1 MRISLV
7 AFPLLVLLGA
17 SCGIP
22 LHEEYIPPGQK
33 PPKPATTRPPAAP
46 PPSTRPTAAAGQ
58 TSPMRVSNPLDAA
71 PRPTPYPVFESRGFS
86 RAVAKGTRTR
96 SGAPGPNYWQQ
107 FARYRIEAELV
118 PATSQINGR
127 ETVRYYNRSPDTLRV
142 PRFFLNQNLFKPG
155 AARTAPTPVTS
166 GMEILRVAAS
176 GQTLSRADA
185 GVGYWV
191 EGTVMGVHLPRP
203 LAPRDSVDIEV
214 AWAFQVPPDGAP
226 REGTTGDVFMV
237 AYWYPQLAVYDDV
250 SGWVDDP
257 YLGNAEFYMG
267 YADYDVTIR
276 APQGWLIAATG
287 ELTNAAE
294 VLSKQTRDR
303 LAEARRGGPV
313 VHVVREED
321 RGVGPT
327 KATNTGF
334 DGVLSWRFRASNVR
348 DFDWGA
354 SAKYVWDATV
364 AVVGDR
370 DGDKRPD
377 TTSVN
382 TFYRPEAR
390 RWAWD
395 NSAAYER
402 SSVEFLSRY
411 LWPYPWPQMTA
422 LDGPASCSGME
433 YPMLTCVGGPRDTL
447 GLYSVLV
454 HETGH
459 MWFPMQVGSN
469 ERRYA
474 WQDEGLTR
482 FNQAQ
487 GMQAY
492 FKGYD
497 RERLARD
504 SYLTMALTDNEQPLM
519 TEGDL
524 YATRSNAYG
533 VASYEKMATNMI
545 ALRGLLGDSVFR
557 QAYRT
562 YGLRWQYK
570 HPTPYDF
577 FNSFNALSGR
587 DLSWFWRT
595 WWYETW
601 TLDQA
606 IGPVTTA
613 NGKLNV
619 TIEDH
624 GLAPMPVRLTI
635 TRTDGTVER
644 REVPVDVWLTGSRTT
659 SLSIDSAATVQSIE
673 IDPEKVFPDID
684 RSNNAWKRA

>member
-7 AFPLLVLLGA
+7 AFPLLVLAAA

-33 PPKPATTRPPAAP
+33 PPKPATTRPPAAQP
-46 PPSTRPTAAAGQ
+46 PAARPAAPAGQ
-58 TSPMRVSNPLDAA
+58 TSPLIAANPLDAG

-96 SGAPGPNYWQQ
+96 TGAPGPNYWQQ

-155 AARTAPTPVTS
+155 AARTGETPVTS
-166 GMEILRVAAS
+166 GMEILRVAAG
-176 GQTLSRADA
+176 GQTLSKADA

-214 AWAFQVPPDGAP
+214 AWVFQVPPDGAP

-287 ELTNAAE
+287 ELTNAPE
-294 VLSKQTRDR
+294 ILSKQTRDR
-303 LAEARRGGPV
+303 LAEARRAGQV

-354 SAKYVWDATV
+354 SAKYLWDATV

-377 TTSVN
+377 TTTVN

-390 RWAWD
+390 RSAWD

-422 LDGPASCSGME
+422 LDGPVSCSGME

-533 VASYEKMATNMI
+533 VASYEKMATNLI

-562 YGLRWQYK
+562 YGQRWQYK

-606 IGPVTTA
+606 IGPVTAA

-624 GLAPMPVRLTI
+624 GLAPMPVRLAI
-635 TRTDGTVER
+635 RRTDGTVER
-644 REVPVDVWLTGSRTT
+644 REVPVDVWLTGARTT
-659 SLSIDSAATVQSIE
+659 SLSIDSAATVESIE

>member
-1 MRISLV
+1 MRISAL
-7 AFPLLVLLGA
+7 ALLLVGTA
-17 SCGIP
+17 CGIK
-22 LHEEYIPPGQK
+22 LHDEYVPPGQK
-33 PPKPATTRPPAAP
+33 PPKPAPTRPPTAQPSGARPAP
-46 PPSTRPTAAAGQ
+46 SQGSAVSTNR
-58 TSPMRVSNPLDAA
+58 SNPLDAA
-71 PRPTPYPVFESRGFS
+71 PRPVPYPVFESKGFS
-86 RAVAKGTRTR
+86 RAVARGTRTR
-96 SGAPGPNYWQQ
+96 TGAPGPNYWQQ

-127 ETVRYYNRSPDTLRV
+127 ETVRYFNRSPDTLRV

-155 AARTAPTPVTS
+155 AARNGETPVTS
-166 GMEILRVAAS
+166 GMEILRVAAA
-176 GQTLSRADA
+176 GQTLSKADT
-185 GVGYWV
+185 GVGYRV

-203 LAPRDSVDIEV
+203 LAPHDSVDLEV

-226 REGTTGDVFMV
+226 REGTTGDAFMV

-250 SGWVDDP
+250 NGWVDDP

-276 APQGWLIAATG
+276 APQGWLVASTG
-287 ELTNAAE
+287 ELTNPNE
-294 VLSKQTRDR
+294 VLSQQTRNR
-303 LAEARRGGPV
+303 LADARRSGQV
-313 VHVVREED
+313 VHVVRDED

-334 DGVLSWRFRASNVR
+334 DGVLSWHFRASNIR

-354 SAKYVWDATV
+354 SAKYLWDATI

-370 DGDKRPD
+370 DGDKRAD
-377 TTSVN
+377 TTNVN
-382 TFYRPEAR
+382 TFYRPDVR

-395 NSAAYER
+395 NSAKYER
-402 SSVEFLSRY
+402 ASVEFLSNY

-422 LDGPASCSGME
+422 LDGPVSCSGME

-497 RERLARD
+497 REMLARD
-504 SYLTMALTDNEQPLM
+504 SYLTLAVTDNEQPLM

-524 YATRSNAYG
+524 YATRSNAYA
-533 VASYEKMATNMI
+533 VASYDKMATNMI

-557 QAYRT
+557 QSYRT
-562 YGLRWQYK
+562 YGLRWLNK

-577 FNSFNALSGR
+577 FNSFNALSGQ
-587 DLSWFWRT
+587 DLAWFWRT

-606 IGPVTTA
+606 IGPVTTV
-613 NGKLNV
+613 NGKLSV

-624 GLAPMPVRLTI
+624 GLAPMPVRLAI
-635 TRTDGTVER
+635 TRTDGKVER
-644 REVPVDVWLTGSRTT
+644 KEIPVSVWLSGARTT
-659 SLSIDSAATVQSIE
+659 STTIDAAATVESVE
-673 IDPEKVFPDID
+673 IDPEKVFPDVD
-684 RSNNAWKRA
+684 RSNNAWKRM

>member
-1 MRISLV
+1 
-7 AFPLLVLLGA
+7 
-17 SCGIP
+17 
-22 LHEEYIPPGQK
+22 
-33 PPKPATTRPPAAP
+33 
-46 PPSTRPTAAAGQ
+46 
-58 TSPMRVSNPLDAA
+58 
-71 PRPTPYPVFESRGFS
+71 
-86 RAVAKGTRTR
+86 
-96 SGAPGPNYWQQ
+96 
-107 FARYRIEAELV
+107 
-118 PATSQINGR
+118 
-127 ETVRYYNRSPDTLRV
+127 
-142 PRFFLNQNLFKPG
+142 
-155 AARTAPTPVTS
+155 
-166 GMEILRVAAS
+166 
-176 GQTLSRADA
+176 
-185 GVGYWV
+185 
-191 EGTVMGVHLPRP
+191 
-203 LAPRDSVDIEV
+203 
-214 AWAFQVPPDGAP
+214 
-226 REGTTGDVFMV
+226 
-237 AYWYPQLAVYDDV
+237 
-250 SGWVDDP
+250 
-257 YLGNAEFYMG
+257 
-267 YADYDVTIR
+267 
-276 APQGWLIAATG
+276 
-287 ELTNAAE
+287 
-294 VLSKQTRDR
+294 
-303 LAEARRGGPV
+303 
-313 VHVVREED
+313 
-321 RGVGPT
+321 
-327 KATNTGF
+327 
-334 DGVLSWRFRASNVR
+334 
-348 DFDWGA
+348 
-354 SAKYVWDATV
+354 
-364 AVVGDR
+364 
-370 DGDKRPD
+370 
-377 TTSVN
+377 
-382 TFYRPEAR
+382 
-390 RWAWD
+390 
-395 NSAAYER
+395 
-402 SSVEFLSRY
+402 
-411 LWPYPWPQMTA
+411 MTA
-422 LDGPASCSGME
+422 LDGPVSCSGME

-469 ERRYA
+469 ERRYP

-545 ALRGLLGDSVFR
+545 ALRGLLGDSAFR

-613 NGKLNV
+613 DGKLNV

-624 GLAPMPVRLTI
+624 GLAPMPVRLAI

-644 REVPVDVWLTGSRTT
+644 REVPVDVWLTGARTT
-659 SLSIDSAATVQSIE
+659 SLSIDSAATVESIE